1 MLNNFPIYID
11 FPQMVADREAAFAY
25 YTNLMKLTQ
34 DLVQTNKLLEEKV
47 LTLEKQLAVPKTNT
61 STKNK

>member
-1 MLNNFPIYID
+1 MLNNFPIYVD
-11 FPQMVADREAAFAY
+11 FSQMVADREAAFIH

-34 DLVQTNKLLEEKV
+34 NLIETNNLLEEKV
-47 LTLEKQLAVPKTNT
+47 LTLEKQISVSKTST